1 MPRRLLLG
9 LFALA
14 LPVQA
19 SEIALSYAAVERGI
33 WATLLTDQGRHY
45 FEGGPRDDCRYAFVQ
60 DPKVRAEG
68 ERLAVSFVFS
78 GRAGTTIAGRCVGP
92 GETLDIVVS
101 GVPAYANGV
110 LRLADVRVSAPGS
123 SYFRLVAP
131 VIQAGFER
139 GLAYQLRSDVER
151 ALAAAAAGSEWQ
163 VRLVAFDVRSV
174 RVESGRLV
182 VTYETSVGIE

>member
-1 MPRRLLLG
+1 MLRRLLPG
-9 LFALA
+9 VFALT
-14 LPVQA
+14 LPAQA

-33 WATLLTDQGRHY
+33 WETLLTDQGRHY

-68 ERLAVSFVFS
+68 ERVTVSFVFS

-101 GVPAYANGV
+101 GVPTYANGV

-123 SYFRLVAP
+123 GYFRLVAP
-131 VIQAGFER
+131 LVQAGFER
-139 GLAYQLRSDVER
+139 GLAYPLRTDVER
-151 ALAAAAAGSEWQ
+151 ALAAASAGSQWQ
-163 VRLVAFDVRSV
+163 VRLAVFDVRGV
-174 RVESGRLV
+174 RVEPGRLV
-182 VTYETSVGIE
+182 ITYETMVGVE